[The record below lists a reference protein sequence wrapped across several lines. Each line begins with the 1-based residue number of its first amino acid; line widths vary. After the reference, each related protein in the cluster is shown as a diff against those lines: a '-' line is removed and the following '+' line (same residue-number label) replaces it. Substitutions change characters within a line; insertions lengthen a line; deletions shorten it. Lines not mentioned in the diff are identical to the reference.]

1 MSSRWL
7 QLTLCLVFLS
17 ACSSRSILHEPPPGD
32 RADALAFSRPMA
44 RASMEKMSVGAMP
57 ESLAPES
64 VNADVQSELVTPG
77 SDRQVHYEGLI
88 YLRAPQPRQVLEQA
102 TEWTRG
108 VGGYV
113 ESLTTQQLVLQIP
126 VPHFRPLYDRILGLG
141 DVITK
146 SLSARDVTEAFQDV
160 DLRLKQTKTTRNRLL
175 ALIENISDK
184 REKLRLLREVE
195 RLTAEIESLE
205 AQMARLKT
213 QVEYSR
219 LTLNVE
225 GRGNFGASKTEELLG
240 FEWINALRPDH
251 QLGERGMGKF
261 ELAVPSGLVQ
271 LQESKLWHVASAD
284 GAAMWTE
291 KRDNEPKG
299 DTRFWLDA
307 IKWRLIDRYA
317 QVEEKTVGGFALLR
331 YISREEPRF
340 VYWIG
345 VYAKD
350 DKLFVAQAYFP
361 SLEHEKRYESA
372 ANVSLQGGVK

>member
-1 MSSRWL
+1 MLSRWL
-7 QLTLCLVFLS
+7 QLTLCLVFIS
-17 ACSSRSILHEPPPGD
+17 ACSSRPIHHEPPTGS
-32 RADALAFSRPMA
+32 RADAVAFSRLMA

-57 ESLAPES
+57 ESLASES
-64 VNADVQSELVTPG
+64 VSADVQSELVTPVL
-77 SDRQVHYEGLI
+77 DRQIHYEGLI
-88 YLRAPQPRQVLEQA
+88 HLRATQPRQVLEQA
-102 TEWTRG
+102 TEWTRE
-108 VGGYV
+108 VGGYI
-113 ESLTTQQLVLQIP
+113 ESLTTQQIVLQIP
-126 VPHFRPLYDRILGLG
+126 VPHFRPLYDKIIGLG
-141 DVITK
+141 DIVAK

-160 DLRLKQTKTTRNRLL
+160 DLRLKQSKTTRNRLL
-175 ALIENISDK
+175 ALIENINDK

-205 AQMARLKT
+205 AQMARLKA
-213 QVEYSR
+213 QVEFSR

-225 GRGNFGASKTEELLG
+225 GRGNFGASQSEELLG

-251 QLGERGMGKF
+251 QLGERGVREF
-261 ELAVPSGLVQ
+261 ELAVPSGFVQ
-271 LQESKLWHVASAD
+271 LQESKLWHVAIAD

-307 IKWRLIDRYA
+307 IKWRLSDRFA
-317 QVEEKTVGGFALLR
+317 QVEVKAVGDFSLLR
-331 YISREEPRF
+331 YMSREEPRF

-350 DKLFVAQAYFP
+350 DKMFVAQAYFP